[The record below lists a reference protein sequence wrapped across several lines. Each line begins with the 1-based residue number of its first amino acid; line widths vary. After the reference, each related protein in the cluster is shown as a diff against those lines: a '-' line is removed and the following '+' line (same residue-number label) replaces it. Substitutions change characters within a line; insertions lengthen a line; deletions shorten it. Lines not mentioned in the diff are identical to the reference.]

1 MLERVH
7 GAVVETEVR
16 LVVHAIQ
23 ALHDRLLEL
32 VDHFRALASLGI
44 DLVDSLVVDLHLEV
58 LRPAAVTAQPAAR
71 ASLWTR
77 TLHGAIVWARPA
89 RTPACKAPQVAGLT
103 GVGPALVCLFGAG
116 HRRCP
121 RVVFAANVAIVG
133 PVWGAGRLMMQSSPT
148 KEARGPERR

>member
-32 VDHFRALASLGI
+32 VDHFRALARLGI

-58 LRPAAVTAQPAAR
+58 LRPAAVAAQPAAR
-71 ASLWTR
+71 ACLRTT

-89 RTPACKAPQVAGLT
+89 RALACKAPQVA
-103 GVGPALVCLFGAG
+103 AFA
-116 HRRCP
+116 RR
-121 RVVFAANVAIVG
+121 RATFVHSYT
-133 PVWGAGRLMMQSSPT
+133 R
-148 KEARGPERR
+148 AR